1 LHLERV
7 ISWFH
12 LNSLLSQMVSSCN
25 RYASG
30 PRFLY
35 VVDAGNHRL
44 RRVAVVG
51 LYKLNAL

>member
-1 LHLERV
+1 
-7 ISWFH
+7 
-12 LNSLLSQMVSSCN
+12 MVSSCN